1 MLKSGLC
8 TGHTSPGINEAVL
21 HSMDFLSH
29 FPYIGSLDFVL
40 YFVSR
45 PFWLCPVRSTLLQYV
60 LDSSS
65 TCRLTQIVLGTDS
78 ASICSY
84 SSLYLAS
91 HALLHSLTHASS
103 GLVYKEDIL
112 CCSVRN
118 QAEGGAGVRR
128 STIGGRRSE
137 VRGQAWGWSED
148 LAKLLATPRATRWC
162 TLFAR
167 EGSVHI

>member
-1 MLKSGLC
+1 MTWQSEQCFETILRGDPVESGLC
-8 TGHTSPGINEAVL
+8 TGHTGPGINKAVL

-29 FPYIGSLDFVL
+29 LPYIVSLDFVL

-112 CCSVRN
+112 CCSSSVF
-118 QAEGGAGVRR
+118 R
-128 STIGGRRSE
+128 SQTE
-137 VRGQAWGWSED
+137 E
-148 LAKLLATPRATRWC
+148 
-162 TLFAR
+162 
-167 EGSVHI
+167 

>member
-1 MLKSGLC
+1 MTGIFLVVDFLVKRQKRSYTTDNIVSSLCLSQVLKSGLC
-8 TGHTSPGINEAVL
+8 TGHTSPGINKAVL

-65 TCRLTQIVLGTDS
+65 TCCLTQIVLGTDS

-91 HALLHSLTHASS
+91 HALIHSLTHASS

-112 CCSVRN
+112 CCSSSVF
-118 QAEGGAGVRR
+118 R
-128 STIGGRRSE
+128 SQTE
-137 VRGQAWGWSED
+137 E
-148 LAKLLATPRATRWC
+148 
-162 TLFAR
+162 
-167 EGSVHI
+167 

>member
-1 MLKSGLC
+1 MCPQGPGLGPIPQPHFINVQSGIAWESELMFRLLESGLC
-8 TGHTSPGINEAVL
+8 TGHTGPGINEAVL

-29 FPYIGSLDFVL
+29 LPYIGSLDFVL

-45 PFWLCPVRSTLLQYV
+45 PFWLCPVRSTLLQYS

-65 TCRLTQIVLGTDS
+65 TCRLTQIVLDTDS

-84 SSLYLAS
+84 SSLHLAS

-112 CCSVRN
+112 CCSSSVF
-118 QAEGGAGVRR
+118 R
-128 STIGGRRSE
+128 SQTE
-137 VRGQAWGWSED
+137 E
-148 LAKLLATPRATRWC
+148 
-162 TLFAR
+162 
-167 EGSVHI
+167 

>member
-1 MLKSGLC
+1 MKADPEFHVYQIPARVPEGVRTGVGHLGTRHLT
-8 TGHTSPGINEAVL
+8 TGHTSPGINKAVL

-29 FPYIGSLDFVL
+29 LPYIVSLGFVL
-40 YFVSR
+40 YSVSR

-84 SSLYLAS
+84 SSLYLVS

-112 CCSVRN
+112 CPCSSVVRS
-118 QAEGGAGVRR
+118 QTE
-128 STIGGRRSE
+128 E
-137 VRGQAWGWSED
+137 
-148 LAKLLATPRATRWC
+148 
-162 TLFAR
+162 
-167 EGSVHI
+167 